1 MLGVG
6 EQFPDFTLTATVTT
20 NKDNAFKAV
29 TNEDY
34 KGKGRIFF
42 FWLRKEGRK

>member
-6 EQFPDFTLTATVTT
+6 EQFPDFIVTATVST
-20 NKDNAFKAV
+20 NKDNAFKTI

-34 KGKGRIFF
+34 KGK
-42 FWLRKEGRK
+42 